1 MSTESGGKDGT
12 GVEKVFEEFNKSW
25 LTYWDAYVD
34 LQNQLYES
42 IKTAREVSWLAAT
55 DTAKMSEINSAQRE
69 LFSTMPRRMD
79 YMPLGQISR
88 DLDSAVSKLEE
99 LENALSVEKEKCKRL
114 ELATDVLQER
124 ARRTKEELLAAK
136 G

>member
-1 MSTESGGKDGT
+1 MSTESGGKDDT

-136 G
+136 R

>member
-1 MSTESGGKDGT
+1 LSTESGGKDGT

-114 ELATDVLQER
+114 ELATDVLQAR
-124 ARRTKEELLAAK
+124 ARRTKEELLAK
-136 G
+136 R